1 MKSRCTGELV
11 TARTILALPGWVV
24 TMKVNSEL
32 KAFNAKQVPGFVL
45 NEPRILG
52 DATIQRIAYQL
63 EQRCRDVEF

>member
-1 MKSRCTGELV
+1 M
-11 TARTILALPGWVV
+11 

-32 KAFNAKQVPGFVL
+32 KALNPKQVPGFVL
-45 NEPRILG
+45 SEPRILG